1 MDKSFTIL
9 LIAKNISNSSVTFCN
24 ISGQQLA
31 SIWMLAHNFPLKNI
45 YNLQFVCRFQQILSC
60 KWLASS
66 GMRLKSIILQSKSI
80 QKPVNLFH
88 KSSNAKR
95 KGNSQLKDSGHVSL
109 PTSVTCD
116 CICTCGD
123 PLPPKPVRRVMF
135 SDDTCQCDSADNLK
149 SLPVFNDPSHHHDH
163 HHPPPSSSSSSGASQ
178 GGCLGCSSSRFETR
192 EDERRNNEFG
202 FSSLSPVPNNH
213 YKSPH
218 EVDGE
223 YSYAYRLDPCR

>member
-1 MDKSFTIL
+1 MF
-9 LIAKNISNSSVTFCN
+9 
-24 ISGQQLA
+24 
-31 SIWMLAHNFPLKNI
+31 AHNFPLKNI

-80 QKPVNLFH
+80 QSPVNLFH

-95 KGNSQLKDSGHVSL
+95 KGNLQLHQSGHASL
-109 PTSVTCD
+109 PPATCE
-116 CICTCGD
+116 CVCTCGD
-123 PLPPKPVRRVMF
+123 PVPPKPVRRVMF
-135 SDDTCQCDSADNLK
+135 SDDTCSCDTDSDTPTNLHK
-149 SLPVFNDPSHHHDH
+149 SLPVTPGFSEPSRGD
-163 HHPPPSSSSSSGASQ
+163 
-178 GGCLGCSSSRFETR
+178 CCGCSSSRLESR
-192 EDERRNNEFG
+192 EEERRSHDTAFR
-202 FSSLSPVPNNH
+202 SISPVPNNH